1 MKKITLISATLL
13 LLAAGCSKNKV
24 EVIDDPQTEE
34 DAWVNDLSLPVPIQ
48 FSSSSMSTKAT
59 PSGPIDGTNFNNAL
73 DLGIFALAVEYDRES
88 SQYTQ
93 VWNRNRFPETI
104 LLENEHAVTAAD
116 GQINFDETKYYPIS
130 NEYSYSFYAYY
141 PYTDSAIQTVEDYYK
156 VTFDLGYTDI
166 LYASKNAYVSSVSGI
181 IGFNAAYIRWMKKNN
196 YEENTNVNTQLNF
209 VHKLTS
215 LKINVNT
222 TADSNSNMRV
232 QTVTL
237 KNTAAQADLYVA
249 DSRPA
254 GRNISGQIQATPGS
268 TGKDI
273 VLTDGTDTDFSD
285 IALSNTGTVLSQFL
299 VLPANEY
306 TIEVTYGIYNGDG
319 ELDGVTTTSG
329 NVTVKNGFQAGN
341 RYNVNITL
349 DEVEP
354 IALTADITEWNDDTT
369 DATWTPD
376 EN

>member
-1 MKKITLISATLL
+1 M
-13 LLAAGCSKNKV
+13 
-24 EVIDDPQTEE
+24 
-34 DAWVNDLSLPVPIQ
+34 
-48 FSSSSMSTKAT
+48 
-59 PSGPIDGTNFNNAL
+59 
-73 DLGIFALAVEYDRES
+73 
-88 SQYTQ
+88 
-93 VWNRNRFPETI
+93 
-104 LLENEHAVTAAD
+104 
-116 GQINFDETKYYPIS
+116 
-130 NEYSYSFYAYY
+130 
-141 PYTDSAIQTVEDYYK
+141 
-156 VTFDLGYTDI
+156 
-166 LYASKNAYVSSVSGI
+166 
-181 IGFNAAYIRWMKKNN
+181 
-196 YEENTNVNTQLNF
+196 
-209 VHKLTS
+209 
-215 LKINVNT
+215 
-222 TADSNSNMRV
+222 
-232 QTVTL
+232 TL

-329 NVTVKNGFQAGN
+329 NVSMSNGFQAGN

-354 IALTADITEWNDDTT
+354 ITLTAIPTEWNDDTP

-376 EN
+376 KN